1 MMRSAL
7 HTNVQIALGV
17 IFGVLVTAS
26 LITLALERFRPHLE
40 LDEVRSRIKSWWLI
54 AGLFG
59 LSLALERGWAL
70 FFFAWVSYLALK
82 EYLSLIPTR
91 RADRRVLLWA
101 YAAVPL
107 QYLWIHLGWYG
118 MFVVFVPVFLFLAIP
133 TRMVLIGET
142 AGFLRAVGTIHWGA
156 MTTVFSIGHVAYLL
170 VLPSSINPN
179 GAGPGL
185 VLFLVVLTQLND
197 VAQFLSGKAIGRAR
211 VMPTV
216 SPNKTWGGL
225 LGGIATTVVLALLSF
240 RVLTPFALREAVV
253 AGVLISVFG
262 FVGDVV
268 ISAIKR
274 DLQVKD
280 SGALLPGHGGIL
292 DRLDSLT
299 FTAPLFF
306 HFTFFLYS

>member
-1 MMRSAL
+1 MRSDL
-7 HTNVQIALGV
+7 HGNVQIGLAV
-17 IFGVLVTAS
+17 ILGVLVTAS
-26 LITLALERFRPHLE
+26 LVTFALGRLRPGLD

-101 YAAVPL
+101 YAAIPL

-118 MFVVFVPVFLFLAIP
+118 MFVLFVPVFLFLAIP

-142 AGFLRAVGTIHWGA
+142 AGFLRAAGTIHWGA
-156 MTTVFSIGHVAYLL
+156 MTTVFCIGHVAYLL

-179 GAGPGL
+179 GAGPAL

-197 VAQFLSGKAIGRAR
+197 VAQFLWGKATGRAR

-225 LGGIATTVVLALLSF
+225 IGGMVTTVALALLSF
-240 RVLTPFALREAVV
+240 QVLTPFTLLEGAV
-253 AGVLISVFG
+253 AGLLISVFG

-306 HFTFFLYS
+306 HFTFYLYS

>member
-1 MMRSAL
+1 MRTDL
-7 HTNVQIALGV
+7 HGNVQIALAV
-17 IFGVLVTAS
+17 ILGVLVSAS
-26 LITLALERFRPHLE
+26 LVTRLLGWLKPDMA
-40 LDEVRSRIKSWWLI
+40 LDEIRSRVRSWWII

-59 LSLALERGWAL
+59 MALVLERGWAL

-101 YAAVPL
+101 YMAIPL
-107 QYLWIHLGWYG
+107 QYLWIGMEWYG

-133 TRMVLIGET
+133 ARMVLIGDT
-142 AGFLRAVGTIHWGA
+142 KGFLRAAGTLHWGA
-156 MTTVFSIGHVAYLL
+156 MITIFSIGHLAYLL
-170 VLPSSINPN
+170 VLPSTVNPN

-197 VAQFLSGKAIGRAR
+197 VSQFMWGKAVGRAR

-225 LGGIATTVVLALLSF
+225 LGGMATTVALALACY
-240 RVLTPFALREAVV
+240 RALTPLALHEAVA
-253 AGVLISVFG
+253 AGVMISVFG

-268 ISAIKR
+268 ISAVKR
-274 DLQVKD
+274 DLGVKD
-280 SGALLPGHGGIL
+280 CGALLPGHGGIL

-306 HFTFFLYS
+306 HFVFYLYA

>member
-1 MMRSAL
+1 MRSDL
-7 HTNVQIALGV
+7 HGNVQIGLAV
-17 IFGVLVTAS
+17 ILGVLVTAS
-26 LITLALERFRPHLE
+26 LVTFALGRLRPGLD

-101 YAAVPL
+101 YAAIPL

-118 MFVVFVPVFLFLAIP
+118 MFVLFVPVFLFLAIP

-142 AGFLRAVGTIHWGA
+142 AGFLRAAGTIHWGA
-156 MTTVFSIGHVAYLL
+156 MTTVFCIGHVAYLL

-179 GAGPGL
+179 GAGPAL

-197 VAQFLSGKAIGRAR
+197 VAQFLWGKATGRAR
-211 VMPTV
+211 VE
-216 SPNKTWGGL
+216 G
-225 LGGIATTVVLALLSF
+225 A
-240 RVLTPFALREAVV
+240 V
-253 AGVLISVFG
+253 AGLLISVFG

-306 HFTFFLYS
+306 HFTFYLYS

>member
-1 MMRSAL
+1 MRADM

-17 IFGVLVTAS
+17 LLGVLVTA
-26 LITLALERFRPHLE
+26 TLLTWMVGRLRPHME
-40 LDEVRSRIKSWWLI
+40 LTEIRSRVRSWWVM

-59 LSLALERGWAL
+59 LALSLERGWAL
-70 FFFAWVSYLALK
+70 SFFAWVSYLALK

-91 RADRRVLLWA
+91 QADRRVLLWA
-101 YAAVPL
+101 YAAIPL
-107 QYLWIHLGWYG
+107 QYLWIYLGWYEA
-118 MFVVFVPVFLFLAIP
+118 FLVLVPVFLFLAIP
-133 TRMVLIGET
+133 MRMVLIGET
-142 AGFLRAVGTIHWGA
+142 EGFLRAAGTIHWGA
-156 MTTVFSIGHVAYLL
+156 MVTIFSLGHVAYLL
-170 VLPSSINPN
+170 VLPASINPN

-197 VAQFLSGKAIGRAR
+197 VAQFLWGKAVGRAR

-225 LGGIATTVVLALLSF
+225 LGGVGTTVLLALACF
-240 RVLTPFALREAVV
+240 RWLTPFGLREALV
-253 AGVLISVFG
+253 AGLLISVSG
-262 FVGDVV
+262 FIGDVV
-268 ISAIKR
+268 ISAVKR

-280 SGALLPGHGGIL
+280 SGALIPGHGGIL

-306 HFTFFLYS
+306 HFSVYLYS

>member
-1 MMRSAL
+1 MRTDL
-7 HTNVQIALGV
+7 HGNVQIALAV
-17 IFGVLVTAS
+17 ILGVLVSAS
-26 LITLALERFRPHLE
+26 LVTRLLGWLKPDMA
-40 LDEVRSRIKSWWLI
+40 LDEIRSRVRSWWII

-59 LSLALERGWAL
+59 MALVLERGWAL

-101 YAAVPL
+101 YMAIPL
-107 QYLWIHLGWYG
+107 QYLWIGMEWYG

-133 TRMVLIGET
+133 ARMVLIGDT
-142 AGFLRAVGTIHWGA
+142 KGFLRAAGTLHWGA
-156 MTTVFSIGHVAYLL
+156 MITIFSIGHLAYLL
-170 VLPSSINPN
+170 VLPSTVNPN

-197 VAQFLSGKAIGRAR
+197 VSQFMWGKAVGRAR

-225 LGGIATTVVLALLSF
+225 LGGMATTVALALACY
-240 RVLTPFALREAVV
+240 RALTPLALHEAVA
-253 AGVLISVFG
+253 AGVMISVFG
-262 FVGDVV
+262 FIGDVV
-268 ISAIKR
+268 ISAVKR
-274 DLQVKD
+274 DLGVKD
-280 SGALLPGHGGIL
+280 CGALLPGHGGIL

-306 HFTFFLYS
+306 HFVFYLYA

>member
-1 MMRSAL
+1 VRTDL
-7 HTNVQIALGV
+7 HGNVQIALAV
-17 IFGVLVTAS
+17 ILGVLVSAS
-26 LITLALERFRPHLE
+26 LVTRLLGWLKPDMA
-40 LDEVRSRIKSWWLI
+40 LDEIRSRVRSWWII

-59 LSLALERGWAL
+59 MALVLERGWAL

-101 YAAVPL
+101 YMAIPL
-107 QYLWIHLGWYG
+107 QYLWIGMEWYG

-133 TRMVLIGET
+133 ARMVLIGDT
-142 AGFLRAVGTIHWGA
+142 KGFLRAAGTLHWGA
-156 MTTVFSIGHVAYLL
+156 MITIFSIGHLAYLL
-170 VLPSSINPN
+170 VLPSTVNPN

-197 VAQFLSGKAIGRAR
+197 VSQFMWGKAVGRAR

-225 LGGIATTVVLALLSF
+225 LGGMATTVALALACY
-240 RVLTPFALREAVV
+240 RALTPLALHEAVA
-253 AGVLISVFG
+253 AGVMISVFG

-268 ISAIKR
+268 ISAVKR
-274 DLQVKD
+274 DLGVKD
-280 SGALLPGHGGIL
+280 CGALLPGHGGIL

-306 HFTFFLYS
+306 HFVFYLYA